1 MRLAVF
7 VVCGVGASASKRA
20 VSERTSKP
28 GGKALRLRLG
38 ACCSV
43 ALPPLRPEGE
53 TLGGEGRERQPKLQ
67 RTDFVDR
74 HCSGLF
80 VVVCRQ
86 LSGDGSKKGVDEGF
100 GARWK
105 VMVKAR

>member
-67 RTDFVDR
+67 RKLTLLIGTALGF
-74 HCSGLF
+74 S
-80 VVVCRQ
+80 
-86 LSGDGSKKGVDEGF
+86 LSFAVNYPAMGQ
-100 GARWK
+100 R
-105 VMVKAR
+105 KA